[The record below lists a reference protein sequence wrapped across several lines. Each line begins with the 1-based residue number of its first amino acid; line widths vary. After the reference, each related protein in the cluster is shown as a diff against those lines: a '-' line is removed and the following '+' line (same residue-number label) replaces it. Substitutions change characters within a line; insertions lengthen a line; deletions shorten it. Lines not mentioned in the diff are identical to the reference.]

1 MQKIIYKLIIMVLL
15 FGLSAGYFISNIKE
29 TSYSDKVETTEISTA
44 SFPTISMLRGEREIN
59 LLHGYIQEIDNLGI
73 REEITPLDNNKSID
87 FSIRDYNNS
96 ITRVEYE
103 IKDKVDNITISSGE
117 TSSGQIDEKGKRK
130 ISLKLDTELARDT
143 EFVLKIRLV
152 NEDGRK
158 FIFFTTVKFTRGD
171 KFVDNY
177 NFAEKFSNA
186 ALAKNDEKAIKPYL
200 EPDGSMDNMSFAYV
214 NIHSAYDVITW
225 GKMPVERL
233 TTPVISVSENSEN
246 VSGFVFKYIAKTTGE
261 VPNYYFVREYYRVNK
276 IENITYLMA
285 FERKVE
291 EIYNP
296 EKTSVSKSQLKFGIT
311 DKPDV
316 DYRLDEVNKNIAFV
330 RNRDLWYY
338 ETKENRM
345 RRIFSFFGE
354 DFQDE
359 RTSYD
364 NHALKLLRMEDGGD
378 LYFIVYGYMNRGVY
392 EGRTGIVL
400 YKYIR
405 NDNRIEEQAYIP
417 VNLPASFFEEGI
429 SDFSFV
435 SSEQFFYFSLYDKI
449 YSYSLI
455 KRKLSVMAENI
466 SGGSYLA
473 LSENNHVVW
482 QESPEQTKSK
492 KLIIMDLETR
502 KRAEIQAEDNTVL
515 KLMGKISGN
524 FVYGVASKKD
534 IVNGKD
540 GNIIIPYKKLIIS
553 DINGN
558 TLKTYEKKN
567 IYVTGINIVN
577 DTVELER
584 VKKEGEKLV
593 RIKTD
598 HILNNITKP
607 NQEVMV
613 VDRRTDKYLTEYY
626 LTLPYGLKLEKT
638 PELSG
643 DTLNTVITRDLTIRL
658 GEDGKEN
665 KEKYFANISGE
676 FNASSYK
683 ASDMIKLADE
693 NMGYVLD
700 IEGNLVWERG
710 RVNASAKAD
719 DVDVDYIYEE
729 DDSIHSAIRLFL
741 TTKGIYISTE
751 DLNKKGSVMD
761 ILNSQQEVTPINLTG
776 VDFTNILYYIDR
788 GNPVIAMQDDKN
800 AVLLTAY
807 TPQKVEFMNAK
818 TGKKSTMDRKE
829 AEKVFKVAGNIF
841 LSAIN

>member
-44 SFPTISMLRGEREIN
+44 GFPTISMLRGEREIN

-130 ISLKLDTELARDT
+130 ISLKLDAELARDT

-316 DYRLDEVNKNIAFV
+316 DYRLDKVNKNIAFV

-540 GNIIIPYKKLIIS
+540 GNIIIPYKKLVIS

-761 ILNSQQEVTPINLTG
+761 ILNSHQEVTPINLTG
-776 VDFTNILYYIDR
+776 VDFTNILYYIDK

-829 AEKVFKVAGNIF
+829 AEKVFKAAGNIF

>member
-44 SFPTISMLRGEREIN
+44 GFPTISMLRGEREIN

-96 ITRVEYE
+96 IIRVEYE

-316 DYRLDEVNKNIAFV
+316 DYRLDKVNKNIAFV
-330 RNRDLWYY
+330 RNSDLWYY
-338 ETKENRM
+338 ETKENRV

-553 DINGN
+553 DINCN

-829 AEKVFKVAGNIF
+829 AEKVFKAAGNIF

>member
-44 SFPTISMLRGEREIN
+44 GFPTISMLRGEREIN

-130 ISLKLDTELARDT
+130 ISLKLDAELARDT

-316 DYRLDEVNKNIAFV
+316 DYRLDKVNKNIAFV

-540 GNIIIPYKKLIIS
+540 GNIIIPYKKLVIS

-776 VDFTNILYYIDR
+776 VDFTNILYYIDK

-829 AEKVFKVAGNIF
+829 AEKVFKAAGNIF